1 MRTANTW
8 KPSNSIVRKR
18 RKVCYVHLIESTSPN
33 GSNMSGLRYGLKFNM
48 LITFFHLNAFFPLH
62 LSESVVE
69 YIYNKKLTITTG
81 V

>member
-1 MRTANTW
+1 MRQ
-8 KPSNSIVRKR
+8 
-18 RKVCYVHLIESTSPN
+18 N
-33 GSNMSGLRYGLKFNM
+33 GSSIIGQLNGLKFNM
-48 LITFFHLNAFFPLH
+48 LIIFFNLNAFFPLH